1 MLIRLF
7 EAGDRAAVIDLWR
20 RCGLT
25 RPWNDPE
32 KDLARKQAMQ
42 PEMFFVGILDGAVV
56 AAAMAG
62 YDGHRGSV
70 YYLAVDPASQGK
82 GLGRRMMAHVEH
94 ALGALGCPKV
104 NVMIRVENADVA
116 AFYRTLGYEENDVA
130 VYGRRLIADP

>member
-32 KDLARKQAMQ
+32 KDIARKQAMQ
-42 PEMFFVGILDGAVV
+42 PELFFVGILDGAV
-56 AAAMAG
+56 AATAMAG

-70 YYLAVDPASQGK
+70 YYLAVDPETQGK
-82 GLGRRMMAHVEH
+82 GLGRQIMAHVER
-94 ALGALGCPKV
+94 ALEAVGCPKI
-104 NVMIRVENADVA
+104 NVMVRSGNADVA
-116 AFYRTLGYEENDVA
+116 GFYQAVGYEENEVA
-130 VYGRRLIADP
+130 VYGRRLIADA